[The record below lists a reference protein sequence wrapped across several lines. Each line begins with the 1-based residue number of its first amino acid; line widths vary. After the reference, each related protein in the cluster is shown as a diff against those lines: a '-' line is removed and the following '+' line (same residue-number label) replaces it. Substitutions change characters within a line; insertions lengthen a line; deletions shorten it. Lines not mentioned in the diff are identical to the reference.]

1 MSTDARRQNA
11 MDQLR
16 LIARTPHYVVL
27 DKPAGVLS
35 VPGKAAEN
43 QRSVISWLRG
53 VFPAASGPIVVHR
66 LDMDTSGVM
75 VYALDQATQRAL
87 SWSFE
92 SRRVGKG
99 YVALVHDTLAHESGT
114 IDEPIRADIKR
125 RPYQIVDHL
134 QGRVALT
141 HWRVLAYEVDRTRVA
156 LTPHTGRTHQL
167 RVHMAHIGHPIIG
180 DVLYGQPEVEPAPR
194 LMLHAQWL
202 EFPDPS
208 TGGLVRF
215 ASPVPF

>member
-1 MSTDARRQNA
+1 

-16 LIARTPHYVVL
+16 LIARAPLYAVV

-35 VPGKAAEN
+35 VPGKGDQN
-43 QRSVISWLRG
+43 QHSVVSWLRG
-53 VFPAASGPIVVHR
+53 VFPAATGPMVVHR

-75 VYALDQATQRAL
+75 VYALDQAAQRAL

-99 YVALVHDTLAHESGT
+99 YVALVQGTLALESGA
-114 IDEPIRADIKR
+114 IDEPVRADITR
-125 RPYQIVDHL
+125 RPYQIVDYRH
-134 QGRVALT
+134 GRAALT
-141 HWRVLAYEVDRTRVA
+141 HWRVLSYEVDRTRVA
-156 LTPHTGRTHQL
+156 LTPLTGRTHQL

-180 DVLYGQPEVEPAPR
+180 DALYAQPDAEPAPR
-194 LMLHAQWL
+194 LMLHAEWL

-215 ASPVPF
+215 VSPVPF